1 MPLSV
6 PAAAAAAAAAAAKW
20 LVFEPRVEHVTG
32 DFAFTVRARALVFPA
47 SNPAILIHNAVLVL
61 KFVTL
66 VDFKSRL
73 PLWEPFTIH
82 LDGFL
87 QSSPRQRRGDAG
99 SVQRRRESALLD
111 SQVPTFQFPSA
122 LPPPTMPTH
131 SPMLVWSH
139 VVDTSSRPPPRS
151 VSLFAL
157 PQEIAHGGAGAGT
170 GSSFKGLAALYW
182 ESHTLRP
189 ASGLAWRMAAAP
201 RSTQAH
207 QPHRPESAPDARN
220 ETPAAACTV
229 ATATTV
235 TMKATRVPIAA
246 SRAGGG
252 EQRGLGEPLQC
263 KKKDVGVL
271 RLPGKRGKKKKRCAW
286 QIH

>member
-1 MPLSV
+1 
-6 PAAAAAAAAAAAKW
+6 
-20 LVFEPRVEHVTG
+20 
-32 DFAFTVRARALVFPA
+32 
-47 SNPAILIHNAVLVL
+47 
-61 KFVTL
+61 
-66 VDFKSRL
+66 
-73 PLWEPFTIH
+73 
-82 LDGFL
+82 
-87 QSSPRQRRGDAG
+87 
-99 SVQRRRESALLD
+99 
-111 SQVPTFQFPSA
+111 
-122 LPPPTMPTH
+122 
-131 SPMLVWSH
+131 
-139 VVDTSSRPPPRS
+139 
-151 VSLFAL
+151 
-157 PQEIAHGGAGAGT
+157 
-170 GSSFKGLAALYW
+170 
-182 ESHTLRP
+182 
-189 ASGLAWRMAAAP
+189 MAAAP

-263 KKKDVGVL
+263 KKLFVGVL